1 MPVIVTYEEF
11 VRIALNAMEDLVE
24 SGVAELT
31 EQGHVDTGEGVRSLE
46 VEILEKGKE
55 KLRLAIKGN
64 DYLLDLDQGV
74 PPDKVDLSAEAEQ
87 KMLAWA
93 ARRRP
98 ALSDSN
104 RRRFV
109 FLVMNKAAIVGYP
122 LDGAYLYTKNGR
134 RTGWIDA
141 GIEKNVEQIFEV
153 QYAIF
158 ELLGN
163 NFEGLMQSLIDDAK
177 KV

>member
-1 MPVIVTYEEF
+1 MIVTYEEF
-11 VRIALNAMEDLVE
+11 VKIALNAMEDLIE
-24 SGVAELT
+24 TGVAELT
-31 EQGHVDTGEGVRSLE
+31 EQGHVDTGAGVRSLE
-46 VEILEKGKE
+46 VEITERAKD
-55 KLRLAIKGN
+55 KLKIAIKGE

-74 PPDKVDLSAEAEQ
+74 PPDEVDLSAEAER

-109 FLVMNKAAIVGYP
+109 FLVMNKAAFVGYP
-122 LDGAYLYTKNGR
+122 LPGAYLFTQNGR

-141 GIEKNVEQIFEV
+141 GIAQNVEQVFEV

-158 ELLGN
+158 ELLSDR
-163 NFEGLMQSLIDDAK
+163 FEDLMDVLIKDAK
-177 KV
+177 RM